1 MKTKII
7 WKERSVKNKAWIII
21 CSVLATLLVVLLGL
35 NLSLGEKKVKEKIP
49 RIYSA
54 ADPQFER
61 SMGLL
66 LGPAI
71 LPGNKAQ
78 ALLNGAEIFPAMLD
92 AIRSAKHTINFETY
106 IYWSEAIGKQFAD
119 ALAERA
125 RAGVK
130 VHVLLDWVGSSKMD
144 RAYLDTMEQAG
155 VEVRK
160 YHPLKWYTLAR
171 INNRTHRKLL
181 VVDGSVGFTGGVGIA
196 GQWTGNAEDPEHW
209 RDSHYRVEGP
219 VVAQMQAVLIDN
231 WIKTTGEVL
240 HGPDYFPALKPVGDA
255 HAQVFASSPQGGSES
270 MRLMYM
276 LALTAAKKSIH
287 LSISYFVPD
296 ELTRQILI
304 DAAKRGVK
312 VQIIVPGEH
321 IDVDIVRRSSRGM
334 WGEMLQ
340 AGVEIYEYE
349 PTMYHC
355 KVMIIDGLMVS
366 VGSTNFDDRSFRM
379 NDEANLN
386 IYDVKFAAAQI
397 DVFNDDL
404 KHAKR
409 VTYDEWLKRPLKEKV
424 HEKLASLIAPLL

>member
-1 MKTKII
+1 MHTKII
-7 WKERSVKNKAWIII
+7 WKERTLKSKFLIIFVSVA
-21 CSVLATLLVVLLGL
+21 VTLLLVLLAL
-35 NLSLGEKKVKEKIP
+35 NLSLGSKKVQEEIP
-49 RIYSA
+49 RLYSV

-61 SMGLL
+61 SMGVLM
-66 LGPAI
+66 GPAI
-71 LPGNKAQ
+71 VGGNRTQ
-78 ALLNGAEIFPAMLD
+78 ALLNGSEIFPSMLQ
-92 AIRSAKHTINFETY
+92 AIRGAQKTINFETY
-106 IYWSEAIGKQFAD
+106 IYWSEAIGKEFAE
-119 ALAERA
+119 AFAERA

-130 VHVLLDWVGSSKMD
+130 VHVLIDWVGSSKMD
-144 RAYLDTMEQAG
+144 QAYLDTMEQAG
-155 VEVRK
+155 VEVQK
-160 YHPLKWYTLAR
+160 YHPLKWYNVAR

-181 VVDGSVGFTGGVGIA
+181 VVDGKIGFTGGVGIA
-196 GQWTGNAEDPEHW
+196 GQWTGNADSPDHW

-231 WIKTTGEVL
+231 WIKTTGKVL
-240 HGPDYFPALKPVGDA
+240 DGPDYFPVLKPVGDD
-255 HAQVFASSPQGGSES
+255 HAQVFSSSPQGGSDS

-276 LALTAAKKSIH
+276 LAMTAAEKSLH

-321 IDVDIVRRSSRGM
+321 MDVDLVRRSSRSM
-334 WGEMLQ
+334 WGDLLQ

-355 KVMIIDGLMVS
+355 KVMIVDGLMVS

-386 IYDVKFAAAQI
+386 IYNAAFAQSQI
-397 DVFNDDL
+397 TVFNDDL
-404 KHAKR
+404 KHAR
-409 VTYDEWLKRPLKEKV
+409 RITYAQWKQRPFSEKM
-424 HEKLASLIAPLL
+424 HEHVAGLLGPLL